1 MIVYNVL
8 EEIRII
14 IYLFVLGIFV
24 PSSYDILKIVEIRN
38 KIITI
43 LIKLIL
49 TIIIII
55 FCYLFLFKLKEG
67 YVPQYGVL
75 VVLLGMS
82 IYFLFLRK
90 NYLKIILQ
98 LKRKIVV
105 LTKKFLVI
113 FKPFKVFKTTF
124 LLIKEKS
131 KKLYIKIL
139 YKRKKM

>member
-43 LIKLIL
+43 FIKLIL

>member
-14 IYLFVLGIFV
+14 IYLFVFGIFV

>member
-43 LIKLIL
+43 FIKLIL

-98 LKRKIVV
+98 IKRKITV
-105 LTKKFLVI
+105 LTKKFIVI